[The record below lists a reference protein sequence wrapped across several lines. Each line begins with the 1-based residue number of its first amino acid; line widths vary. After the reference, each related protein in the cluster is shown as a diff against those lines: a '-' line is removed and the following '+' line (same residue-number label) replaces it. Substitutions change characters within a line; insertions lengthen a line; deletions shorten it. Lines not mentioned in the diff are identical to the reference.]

1 MLPSV
6 NSSSLLLLIAVSI
19 TEPLFLPLTL
29 SRIRFALFI
38 FLARTQKEQ
47 RCKTHLRVRIP
58 AAVPLRSSVPAARA
72 SRCRLCFVGN
82 AGNIMKEAGPV
93 SMTFDIPIYHALR
106 LQVLQIAK
114 KSKAHNPYRWVRYV
128 TQANSYVA
136 HMDLIS
142 KIIEERNSIINQN
155 KRPQQELTVIK
166 RIMGGDEGKEIRGNV
181 LNLKEN
187 ANEGSSCFVF
197 KFLQPLK
204 FQVRRVKV
212 ARNIEDVLMLFGDH
226 CRFTKRAKLNYVL
239 TIKGGVGE
247 RLISLLETLLT
258 CLCSS

>member
-1 MLPSV
+1 
-6 NSSSLLLLIAVSI
+6 
-19 TEPLFLPLTL
+19 
-29 SRIRFALFI
+29 
-38 FLARTQKEQ
+38 
-47 RCKTHLRVRIP
+47 
-58 AAVPLRSSVPAARA
+58 
-72 SRCRLCFVGN
+72 
-82 AGNIMKEAGPV
+82 MKEAGPV

-106 LQVLQIAK
+106 LQE
-114 KSKAHNPYRWVRYV
+114 R
-128 TQANSYVA
+128 
-136 HMDLIS
+136 DLIS

-212 ARNIEDVLMLFGDH
+212 GFRDPRARNIEDVLMLFGDH
-226 CRFTKRAKLNYVL
+226 CRY
-239 TIKGGVGE
+239 
-247 RLISLLETLLT
+247 
-258 CLCSS
+258 

>member
-1 MLPSV
+1 MYKTPCSKFKSV
-6 NSSSLLLLIAVSI
+6 HINRYLLN
-19 TEPLFLPLTL
+19 
-29 SRIRFALFI
+29 
-38 FLARTQKEQ
+38 
-47 RCKTHLRVRIP
+47 RIP
-58 AAVPLRSSVPAARA
+58 IINQCHKPITTDFL
-72 SRCRLCFVGN
+72 RLCFVGN

-136 HMDLIS
+136 HIIMKNTLFVEERDLIS

-204 FQVRRVKV
+204 FQDPR

>member
-29 SRIRFALFI
+29 VRNLELDSHFLSSSREHKRSRGAKHTSACESLPPFPSARQYQLLALPVAEFKSVHI
-38 FLARTQKEQ
+38 NRYL
-47 RCKTHLRVRIP
+47 LNRIP
-58 AAVPLRSSVPAARA
+58 IINQCHKPITTDFL
-72 SRCRLCFVGN
+72 RLCFVGN

-136 HMDLIS
+136 HMKGILFRRSSRRGILLLIKIKDLS
-142 KIIEERNSIINQN
+142 KNCH
-155 KRPQQELTVIK
+155 
-166 RIMGGDEGKEIRGNV
+166 
-181 LNLKEN
+181 
-187 ANEGSSCFVF
+187 SSS
-197 KFLQPLK
+197 
-204 FQVRRVKV
+204 R